1 MAPFVTPFV
10 APFVTPFVT
19 PFPILG
25 KTLKIDSMRIADETK
40 REEKQYT
47 VMISSSVY
55 GFEDQLDR
63 IAAIFRT
70 LGYHVVMSKE
80 GSLPV
85 NPRLGNF
92 ENCLKAVEDCDLFFG
107 IIRPNCGTG
116 TSNNKSI
123 TFQEFERARELQ
135 KPSWFVIDN
144 KVKWYKD
151 LIRCLRMRMNPK
163 TPHEDLNTFLK
174 DFIKTTQDNKKKLP
188 RVMDIF
194 EPDESRTFDPECLT
208 MERFVNQQGVPRDE
222 VTNNWMQY
230 YNSLTDI
237 EMYIS
242 TNFGDRNFID
252 NILK

>member
-1 MAPFVTPFV
+1 MH
-10 APFVTPFVT
+10 
-19 PFPILG
+19 
-25 KTLKIDSMRIADETK
+25 IADDTK
-40 REEKQYT
+40 RKEKQYT

-70 LGYHVVMSKE
+70 LDYNVVMSKE
-80 GSLPV
+80 GSLQV

-92 ENCLKAVEDCDLFFG
+92 ENCLKAVENCDLFFG

-116 TSNNKSI
+116 SSNNKSI
-123 TFQEFERARELQ
+123 TLQEFEHARELQ

-151 LIRCLRMRMNPK
+151 LIRCLRMRIHPK
-163 TPHEDLNTFLK
+163 TPYEDFNSFIK
-174 DFIKTTQDNKKKLP
+174 DFIKTTQDNHQRLP
-188 RVMDIF
+188 KVIDIF
-194 EPDESRTFDPECLT
+194 EPDESRTFDLECLT
-208 MERFVNQQGVPRDE
+208 MERFVNQLEVPRSV

-237 EMYIS
+237 EKYIS

>member
-1 MAPFVTPFV
+1 
-10 APFVTPFVT
+10 
-19 PFPILG
+19 
-25 KTLKIDSMRIADETK
+25 MRIADETN
-40 REEKQYT
+40 REERQYT

-92 ENCLKAVEDCDLFFG
+92 ANCLKAVEDCDLFFG
-107 IIRPNCGTG
+107 IIRPSCGTG
-116 TSNNKSI
+116 SSNNKSI

-151 LIRCLRMRMNPK
+151 LIRCFRMKRNPK
-163 TPHEDLNTFLK
+163 TPHESLNSFIA
-174 DFIKTTQDNKKKLP
+174 DFVKTAQDNRQKLP
-188 RVMDIF
+188 KVTDLF

-208 MERFVNQQGVPRDE
+208 MERFVNQLGVPRDE

-230 YNSLTDI
+230 YNNLTDI
-237 EMYIS
+237 ELYIS
-242 TNFGDRNFID
+242 TNFGNKNFID
-252 NILK
+252 TILK